1 MMNQI
6 TRSVIVANDVVGVGK
21 VALSSALPV
30 LSNCQIEV
38 IPMPTVLLSSH
49 TGGFDKIAIT
59 DLTQATQGFI
69 KQWETLDFPCH
80 GLITGY
86 FKNQIQL
93 EDLAKFAS
101 EHNLPRFVDP
111 IMADNGRLYAGYE
124 QDFVKAIRE
133 FCTKSD
139 VIMPN
144 LTEACLLA
152 DYPYLGETYDKTD
165 IERLCERLSHLHNK
179 HIILT
184 GVSFEDDNVGLAH
197 YDSKSGEITY
207 HFSKAYPYHF
217 FGTGDLVTAVL
228 GAGYFH
234 DLSLD
239 DVAKVALNF
248 IDKTLQRT
256 LSLNR
261 DLRFGL
267 SYEPYLADLA
277 LQFKQLM
284 EEKA

>member
-1 MMNQI
+1 MNHV

-21 VALSSALPV
+21 VVLSSALPV
-30 LSNCQIEV
+30 LSTCQIEV

-59 DLTQATQGFI
+59 DLTQATKGFI
-69 KQWETLDFPCH
+69 NQWETLDFPCH

-86 FKNQIQL
+86 FKNQTQL
-93 EDLAKFAS
+93 KELAKFAS
-101 EHNLPRFVDP
+101 KHKLSRFVDP
-111 IMADNGRLYAGYE
+111 IMADKGNLYAGYD
-124 QDFVKAIRE
+124 QDFVLAMRE
-133 FCTKSD
+133 FCKNAN
-139 VIMPN
+139 VITPN

-152 DYPYLGETYDKTD
+152 DCPYLGETYTKTD
-165 IERLCERLSHLHNK
+165 IEQLCERLSHLHNK

-184 GVSFEDDNVGLAH
+184 GVSFEADNVGL
-197 YDSKSGEITY
+197 
-207 HFSKAYPYHF
+207 
-217 FGTGDLVTAVL
+217 GTGDLVTAVL

-256 LSLNR
+256 LSLKR

-267 SYEPYLADLA
+267 SYEPYLPDLA
-277 LQFKQLM
+277 LQIKQLM

>member
-1 MMNQI
+1 MNHV
-6 TRSVIVANDVVGVGK
+6 TRSVIIANDVVGVGK

-30 LSNCQIEV
+30 LSTCQIEV

-59 DLTQATQGFI
+59 DLTQATKGFI
-69 KQWETLDFPCH
+69 NQWETLDFPCH

-86 FKNQIQL
+86 FNNQTQL
-93 EDLAKFAS
+93 KELAKFAS
-101 EHNLPRFVDP
+101 KHKLSRFVDP
-111 IMADNGRLYAGYE
+111 IMADKGHLYAGYD
-124 QDFVKAIRE
+124 QDFVLAMRE
-133 FCTKSD
+133 FCKNAN
-139 VIMPN
+139 VITPN

-152 DYPYLGETYDKTD
+152 DCPYLGETYTKTD
-165 IERLCERLSHLHNK
+165 IEQLCERLSYLHNK

-184 GVSFEDDNVGLAH
+184 GVSFEADNVGLAH
-197 YDSKSGEITY
+197 YDSESGEITY
-207 HFSKAYPYHF
+207 HFLKAYPYHF

-256 LSLNR
+256 LSLKR

-267 SYEPYLADLA
+267 SYEPYLPDLA
-277 LQFKQLM
+277 LQIKQLM